1 MQPGLSILKGQVNS
15 ATPPPNLIKEEIVMV
30 RWRFVLLTTAT
41 TSSRTRQYPSHLVSP
56 NFVGIAFA
64 ASQVLTLSQI
74 WPIIIPHVSDL
85 SIPTTVPFLSAP
97 SSASFSQP
105 FSGLV
110 GGGVAPA
117 GGNINYKRQRKK
129 DGGGS
134 RDGQPH
140 MVWYLRK

>member
-1 MQPGLSILKGQVNS
+1 
-15 ATPPPNLIKEEIVMV
+15 MV

-41 TSSRTRQYPSHLVSP
+41 TSSRTRHPSHLVSP
-56 NFVGIAFA
+56 TFVGIAFA

-85 SIPTTVPFLSAP
+85 SIPTTVPFLSAL

-110 GGGVAPA
+110 GVAWHRPA
-117 GGNINYKRQRKK
+117 EISITN
-129 DGGGS
+129 
-134 RDGQPH
+134 
-140 MVWYLRK
+140 